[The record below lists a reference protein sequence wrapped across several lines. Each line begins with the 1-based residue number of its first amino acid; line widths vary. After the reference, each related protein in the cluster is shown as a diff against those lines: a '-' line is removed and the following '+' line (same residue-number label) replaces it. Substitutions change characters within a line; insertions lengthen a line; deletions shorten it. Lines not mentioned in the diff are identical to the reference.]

1 MKISGSV
8 ILKRKKDKPVRQ
20 GHPWIF
26 SGAIA
31 RVEGQVKNGDLV
43 RVFSAE
49 NHPLATGYINNN
61 SQIRVRLLT
70 WQDEPIDSDFW
81 QTRITAAVNRRT
93 LLNINATATRLI
105 FGEADQLPGLV
116 VDQYGDWLVMQC
128 LTLGIDVRKEQI
140 ADTLLTVTGAKGI
153 IERSD
158 ASVRRKEGLRKVTG
172 VLRGDTPPTEIEV
185 VEHGLHFGVNLT
197 DGHKTGFY
205 VDQRV
210 NRTIVAQ
217 LCADKDV
224 LNVFSYTGG
233 FGVHAA
239 AAGAKSVVNVD
250 SSVEVLELAERNFER
265 NGLQGEF
272 IAADAF
278 ELLRYYRD
286 EGQKFDVI
294 VLDPPKFVN
303 SQRDLKRAARGYKD
317 INLLAFQLLRE
328 NGVLATFSCSGL
340 VSADLYQKIVFGAV
354 IDSGR
359 NAQIIQ
365 QLTQAPDH
373 PILLTFPES
382 FYLKGLLCRVL

>member
-1 MKISGSV
+1 M
-8 ILKRKKDKPVRQ
+8 LKKKKDKPVRQ

-31 RVEGQVKNGDLV
+31 RVEGEVRNGDLV
-43 RVFSAE
+43 RVVSAK
-49 NHPLATGYINNN
+49 NHPLAIGYLNNN

-70 WQDEPIDSDFW
+70 WQAETIDDTFW
-81 QTRITAAVNRRT
+81 QSRIAAAVERRRR
-93 LLNINATATRLI
+93 LNIDATATRLI
-105 FGEADQLPGLV
+105 FGEADQLPGLI

-140 ADTLLTVTGAKGI
+140 ADALLAVTGARGI
-153 IERSD
+153 VERSD

-172 VLRGDTPPTEIEV
+172 VLRGEAPPAELEV
-185 VEHGLHFGVNLT
+185 VEHGLRFGVNLA

-205 VDQRV
+205 VDQRD
-210 NRTIVAQ
+210 NRALVAK
-217 LCADKDV
+217 LCAGKDV

-250 SSVEVLELAERNFER
+250 SSVEVLDLAERNFER
-265 NGLQGEF
+265 NELTGEF

-278 ELLRYYRD
+278 ELLRHYRD
-286 EGQKFDVI
+286 EGQQFDVI

-373 PILLTFPES
+373 PVLLTFPES
-382 FYLKGLLCRVL
+382 FYLKGLLCRVW

>member
-1 MKISGSV
+1 MKISGKV
-8 ILKRKKDKPVRQ
+8 VLKKKKDKPVRQ

-31 RVEGQVKNGDLV
+31 RVDGEVKNGDLV
-43 RVFSAE
+43 RVLS
-49 NHPLATGYINNN
+49 NDNQPLAVGYFNKN

-70 WQDEPIDSDFW
+70 WQDEPINEAFW
-81 QTRITAAVNRRT
+81 LSRIEAAAERRKQ
-93 LLNINATATRLI
+93 LNIDATAIRLI
-105 FGEADQLPGLV
+105 FGEADKLPGLV
-116 VDQYGDWLVMQC
+116 VDQYGEWLVMQC
-128 LTLGIDVRKEQI
+128 LTLGIDVRKQQI
-140 ADTLLTVTGAKGI
+140 ADALIAVTGASGI
-153 IERSD
+153 VERSD

-172 VLRGDTPPTEIEV
+172 VLRGDAPPDELEV
-185 VEHGLHFGVNLT
+185 VEHGLRFGVNLS

-205 VDQRV
+205 VDQRE
-210 NRTIVAQ
+210 NHAIVAK
-217 LCADKDV
+217 LCEGKDV

-239 AAGAKSVVNVD
+239 AAAATSVVNVD

-265 NGLQGEF
+265 NGLEGEF

-278 ELLRYYRD
+278 DLLRYYRD

-303 SQRDLKRAARGYKD
+303 SQRDLRRAARGYKD
-317 INLLAFQLLRE
+317 INLLAFQLLRK
-328 NGVLATFSCSGL
+328 NGILATFSCSGL

-373 PILLTFPES
+373 PVLLTFPES
-382 FYLKGLLCRVL
+382 FYLKGLLCRVW